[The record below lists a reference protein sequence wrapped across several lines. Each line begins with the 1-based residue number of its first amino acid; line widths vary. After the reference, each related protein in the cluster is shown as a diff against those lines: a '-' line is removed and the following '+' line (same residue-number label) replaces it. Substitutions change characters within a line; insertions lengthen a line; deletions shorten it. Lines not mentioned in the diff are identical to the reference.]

1 MRGQRLTAALWAEA
15 NFDDK
20 ACSSCTDTG
29 GQRDSGGVMDFSS
42 L

>member
-15 NFDDK
+15 NFDDE
-20 ACSSCTDTG
+20 ACSSCADTG
-29 GQRDSGGVMDFSS
+29 GQRDPGGAGGFSS